1 MYAQILRDLAH
12 RGNGRLALASIR
24 LGALHLSDL
33 LTPWSR
39 SILLAHPSSCATY
52 YRSLPDLT
60 RLAAVL
66 FSRATERGL
75 GDITRT
81 NDPADNT
88 GIARNRDHL
97 FINWLI
103 CFAG

>member
-12 RGNGRLALASIR
+12 RKNGRLALASIR

-66 FSRATERGL
+66 FSRAAQGAL
-75 GDITRT
+75 ART

-88 GIARNRDHL
+88 RIARNRDHL

-103 CFAG
+103 CFVG